1 MNILNI
7 IFLTMIF
14 FILVLIFIGITLFIP
29 RLYCFVW
36 EHKEWKLWEEFIK
49 RIDEFEFNSELYN
62 SYQFIIPKTDIRA
75 YIWGKGENEDDPL
88 LNTSIGYCSIHN
100 DSECLC
106 CTFDRYHS
114 KKMADL
120 LMEKIKTEKENN
132 YVK

>member
-14 FILVLIFIGITLFIP
+14 LILVLLFTGITLFIP

-36 EHKEWKLWEEFIK
+36 EHKEWKLWEEYIK
-49 RIDEFEFNSELYN
+49 RIDEFEFKNELYH

-75 YIWGKGENEDDPL
+75 YVWGKDENEDDPL
-88 LNTSIGYCSIHN
+88 LNTAIGYCSIHN
-100 DSECLC
+100 EWECIC

-120 LMEKIKTEKENN
+120 LMTKIKTEN
-132 YVK
+132 V

>member
-49 RIDEFEFNSELYN
+49 RIDEFEFKNELYH

-75 YIWGKGENEDDPL
+75 YVWGRDEDEDDLL
-88 LNTSIGYCSIHN
+88 LNTAIGYCSIHN

-120 LMEKIKTEKENN
+120 LMTKVKTEN
-132 YVK
+132 V